1 MQETNVNAS
10 GSSSNFNPNS
20 ELPQVG
26 TTLLPDANTT
36 THSQHGPIVR
46 SRSHVDNFNHTVLQ
60 TSTPLAEIRAIDT
73 SSRGSIGNNS
83 SRNSSKDTPVGQI
96 MADSASIIDAISR
109 QHHEVVSVMRR
120 SLQLKE
126 SMFKR
131 EEVKFAMEAER
142 LTLEEKK

>member
-83 SRNSSKDTPVGQI
+83 SRNSSKDTLWGRLWQI
-96 MADSASIIDAISR
+96 LHPSLMQYLGSIMKWSLSCDGHFSSR
-109 QHHEVVSVMRR
+109 RACSKGRR
-120 SLQLKE
+120 
-126 SMFKR
+126 
-131 EEVKFAMEAER
+131 
-142 LTLEEKK
+142 